1 MSRPRTQAERL
12 AATRAALLR
21 EARTIFAS
29 QGYEAAATEQIVRRA
44 KVTRGAL
51 YHHFRDKRDLFEA
64 VFEEVARQIAGTIDD
79 MAVPVVDPIDAL
91 IEGTRA
97 FLDACL
103 EPAVR
108 RIYLI
113 DAPAVL
119 GWHRWREIDAPH
131 GVRSL
136 REGLTAVLAARPVP
150 GLALEPATFLLSGA
164 FNEAALWVAEAKDET
179 AARRD
184 MDRALALL
192 IQRLFAAPQS
202 PPARAPASPAHRA
215 ARRAGSRRSPKSRP

>member
-1 MSRPRTQAERL
+1 MSRPRTQTERL
-12 AATRAALLR
+12 AATRAALLA
-21 EARTIFAS
+21 EARSIFAGA
-29 QGYEAAATEQIVRRA
+29 GYEAASTEEIVKRA

-51 YHHFRDKRDLFEA
+51 YHHFRDKRALFEA
-64 VFEEVARQIAGTIDD
+64 VVEEVAREIAESIDD
-79 MAVPVVDPIDAL
+79 GAAPAADPLPAL

-103 EPAVR
+103 DPAVR

-136 REGLTAVLAARPVP
+136 REGVAAVLAARP
-150 GLALEPATFLLSGA
+150 GQALGVEPITFLLSGA
-164 FNEAALWVAEAKDET
+164 FNEAALWIAEAKDEK
-179 AARRD
+179 AARRE
-184 MDRALALL
+184 MDRTLVQLL
-192 IQRLFAAPQS
+192 ERLFTSPAAPAR
-202 PPARAPASPAHRA
+202 PPRARARA
-215 ARRAGSRRSPKSRP
+215 

>member
-12 AATRAALLR
+12 AVTRATLLR
-21 EARTIFAS
+21 EARLIFAAS
-29 QGYEAAATEQIVRRA
+29 GYDAAATEEIVQRA
-44 KVTRGAL
+44 EVTRGAL
-51 YHHFRDKRDLFEA
+51 YYHFKDKRAVFEA
-64 VFEEVARQIAGTIDD
+64 IVEEVAREIAAAIDKR
-79 MAVPVVDPIDAL
+79 AEPLGDPLQAL

-103 EPAVR
+103 DPAVR

-136 REGLTAVLAARPVP
+136 REGVAAVLAARPNP
-150 GLALEPATFLLSGA
+150 GLGVEPVTFLLSGA
-164 FNEAALWVAEAKDET
+164 FNEAALWIAEAKDEK
-179 AARRD
+179 AARRE
-184 MDRALALL
+184 MDRTLVQLME
-192 IQRLFAAPQS
+192 RLFGSHAE
-202 PPARAPASPAHRA
+202 PARPPRA
-215 ARRAGSRRSPKSRP
+215 RARA

>member
-12 AATRAALLR
+12 AATRAALLKA
-21 EARTIFAS
+21 ARTIFAEH
-29 QGYEAAATEQIVRRA
+29 GYESAATEEIVRRA

-51 YHHFRDKRDLFEA
+51 YHHFEDKRALFDA
-64 VFEEVARQIAGTIDD
+64 VASDVAREIAEK
-79 MAVPVVDPIDAL
+79 IDAATPMDDPL
-91 IEGTRA
+91 KALVVGTVA

-103 EPAVR
+103 DPAVR

-136 REGLTAVLAARPVP
+136 REGVTAMLADRPDD
-150 GLALEPATFLLSGA
+150 ALSIEPTTFLLAGA
-164 FNEAALWVAEAKDET
+164 FNEAALWIAEAKDEK
-179 AARRD
+179 
-184 MDRALALL
+184 
-192 IQRLFAAPQS
+192 
-202 PPARAPASPAHRA
+202 A
-215 ARRAGSRRSPKSRP
+215 ARRAMDRSLAALIERLFVQPIGSARSPRGRARA

>member
-12 AATRAALLR
+12 AATRAILMK
-21 EARTIFAS
+21 EARSIFATA
-29 QGYEAAATEQIVRRA
+29 GYEAAATEEIVKRA

-51 YHHFRDKRDLFEA
+51 YHHFKDKRALFEA
-64 VFEEVARQIAGTIDD
+64 IVEEVAREIAASIGET
-79 MAVPVVDPIDAL
+79 AEPAPDPLQAL
-91 IEGTRA
+91 IEGTRG

-103 EPAVR
+103 DPAVR

-136 REGLTAVLAARPVP
+136 REGVAAVLAAHP
-150 GLALEPATFLLSGA
+150 GQGLSVEPLTFLLSGA
-164 FNEAALWVAEAKDET
+164 FNEAALWVAEAKDEK
-179 AARRD
+179 AARRE
-184 MDRALALL
+184 MDRTLVQLME
-192 IQRLFAAPQS
+192 RLFTPPAAPAR
-202 PPARAPASPAHRA
+202 PPRARARA
-215 ARRAGSRRSPKSRP
+215 

>member
-12 AATRAALLR
+12 AATRATLLK
-21 EARTIFAS
+21 EARSLFAAS
-29 QGYEAAATEQIVRRA
+29 GYEAASTEEIVKRA

-51 YHHFRDKRDLFEA
+51 YYHFKDKRAVFEA
-64 VFEEVARQIAGTIDD
+64 VVQEVAQEIAGSIDD
-79 MAVPVVDPIDAL
+79 AAEPAPDPLRAL

-103 EPAVR
+103 DPAVR

-136 REGLTAVLAARPVP
+136 REGVVAVLAARPDQ
-150 GLALEPATFLLSGA
+150 ALGIEPITFLLSGA
-164 FNEAALWVAEAKDET
+164 FNEAALWVAEAKDEKS
-179 AARRD
+179 ARRE
-184 MDRALALL
+184 MDRALVQLME
-192 IQRLFAAPQS
+192 RLFTPLAE
-202 PPARAPASPAHRA
+202 PARPPRA
-215 ARRAGSRRSPKSRP
+215 RARA

>member
-12 AATRAALLR
+12 AATRAALLKA
-21 EARTIFAS
+21 ARTIFAE
-29 QGYEAAATEQIVRRA
+29 QGYESAATEEIVRRA

-51 YHHFRDKRDLFEA
+51 YHHFEDKRALFDA
-64 VFEEVARQIAGTIDD
+64 VASDVAREIADR
-79 MAVPVVDPIDAL
+79 IDAATPMDDPLQAL
-91 IEGTRA
+91 IVGTGA

-103 EPAVR
+103 DPAVR

-136 REGLTAVLAARPVP
+136 REGVTAMLADRPDD
-150 GLALEPATFLLSGA
+150 ALSIEPTTFLLAGA
-164 FNEAALWVAEAKDET
+164 FNEAAMWIAEAKDEK
-179 AARRD
+179 
-184 MDRALALL
+184 
-192 IQRLFAAPQS
+192 
-202 PPARAPASPAHRA
+202 A
-215 ARRAGSRRSPKSRP
+215 ARRAMDRSLAALIERLFVQPVGSPRSPRGRARA

>member
-12 AATRAALLR
+12 AVTRATLLK
-21 EARTIFAS
+21 EARLIFAAS
-29 QGYEAAATEQIVRRA
+29 GYDAAATEEIVQRA
-44 KVTRGAL
+44 NVTRGAL
-51 YHHFRDKRDLFEA
+51 YYHFKDKRAVFEA
-64 VFEEVARQIAGTIDD
+64 IVEEVAREIAAAIDGK
-79 MAVPVVDPIDAL
+79 AEPVGDPLQAL

-103 EPAVR
+103 DPAVR

-136 REGLTAVLAARPVP
+136 REGVAAVLAARPNP
-150 GLALEPATFLLSGA
+150 GLGVEPVTFLLSGA
-164 FNEAALWVAEAKDET
+164 FNEAALWVAEAKDEKV
-179 AARRD
+179 ARRE
-184 MDRALALL
+184 MDRALVQLME
-192 IQRLFAAPQS
+192 RLFGPPAAPAR
-202 PPARAPASPAHRA
+202 PPRARARV
-215 ARRAGSRRSPKSRP
+215 

>member
-12 AATRAALLR
+12 AATRTALLK
-21 EARTIFAS
+21 EARNVFATA
-29 QGYEAAATEQIVRRA
+29 GYEAAATEEIVKRA

-51 YHHFRDKRDLFEA
+51 YHHFRDKRALFEA
-64 VFEEVARQIAGTIDD
+64 VVEEVARGIAGTIDD
-79 MAVPVVDPIDAL
+79 MTVPVTDPLGAL

-103 EPAVR
+103 DPAVR

-136 REGLTAVLAARPVP
+136 REGVAAVLTERPDP
-150 GLALEPATFLLSGA
+150 GLAVEPVTFLLSGA
-164 FNEAALWVAEAKDET
+164 FNEAALWIAEAKDEK
-179 AARRD
+179 AARKE
-184 MDRALALL
+184 MDRVLAEF
-192 IQRLFAAPQS
+192 IARLFA
-202 PPARAPASPAHRA
+202 PPPRPRARARA
-215 ARRAGSRRSPKSRP
+215 

>member
-1 MSRPRTQAERL
+1 MSSPRIPSRTQAERL
-12 AATRAALLR
+12 AATRAALLK

-29 QGYEAAATEQIVRRA
+29 AGYEAAATEEIVKRA

-51 YHHFRDKRDLFEA
+51 YHHFKDKRDLFEA
-64 VFEEVARQIAGTIDD
+64 VVEEVARGIATTIDD
-79 MAVPVVDPIDAL
+79 ETAPVSNPLETLV
-91 IEGTRA
+91 EGARA

-103 EPAVR
+103 DPAVR

-136 REGLTAVLAARPVP
+136 REGIAAVLETRPDST
-150 GLALEPATFLLSGA
+150 LAVEPLTFLLSGA
-164 FNEAALWVAEAKDET
+164 CNEAALWVAGAKDEKT
-179 AARRD
+179 ARRT
-184 MDRALALL
+184 MDRTLSEL
-192 IQRLFAAPQS
+192 IERLFEPSRS
-202 PPARAPASPAHRA
+202 PRARARA
-215 ARRAGSRRSPKSRP
+215 

>member
-1 MSRPRTQAERL
+1 MSSPRIPSRTQAERL

-21 EARTIFAS
+21 EARAIFAAA
-29 QGYEAAATEQIVRRA
+29 GYEAAATEEIVKRA

-64 VFEEVARQIAGTIDD
+64 VVEEVSRGIATTIDD
-79 MAVPVVDPIDAL
+79 VTAPVSDPL
-91 IEGTRA
+91 EMLVEGARA

-103 EPAVR
+103 DPAVR

-136 REGLTAVLAARPVP
+136 REGIAAVLEARPDP
-150 GLALEPATFLLSGA
+150 ALAIEPLTFLLSGA
-164 FNEAALWVAEAKDET
+164 CNEAALWVAGAKDEK
-179 AARRD
+179 AARRV
-184 MDRALALL
+184 MDRALGELIERQFAPSRLL
-192 IQRLFAAPQS
+192 R
-202 PPARAPASPAHRA
+202 ARARA
-215 ARRAGSRRSPKSRP
+215 

>member
-12 AATRAALLR
+12 AVTRATLLK
-21 EARTIFAS
+21 EARLIFAAS
-29 QGYEAAATEQIVRRA
+29 GYDAAATEEIVKRA
-44 KVTRGAL
+44 NVTRGAL
-51 YHHFRDKRDLFEA
+51 YYHFKDKRAVFEA
-64 VFEEVARQIAGTIDD
+64 IVEEVAREIAGSIDD
-79 MAVPVVDPIDAL
+79 MAEPVGDPLQAL

-103 EPAVR
+103 DPAVR

-136 REGLTAVLAARPVP
+136 REGVVAVLAVRPDQ
-150 GLALEPATFLLSGA
+150 ALSVEPITFLLSGA
-164 FNEAALWVAEAKDET
+164 FNEAALWIAEAKDEK
-179 AARRD
+179 AARRE
-184 MDRALALL
+184 MDRTLVQLMK
-192 IQRLFAAPQS
+192 RLFGS
-202 PPARAPASPAHRA
+202 PAEPARLPRA
-215 ARRAGSRRSPKSRP
+215 RARA

>member
-12 AATRAALLR
+12 TVTRATLLR
-21 EARTIFAS
+21 EARLIFAAS
-29 QGYEAAATEQIVRRA
+29 GYDAAATEEIVQRA
-44 KVTRGAL
+44 NVTRGAL
-51 YHHFRDKRDLFEA
+51 YYHFKDKRAVFEA
-64 VFEEVARQIAGTIDD
+64 IVEEVAREIAASIDR
-79 MAVPVVDPIDAL
+79 MAEPVGDPLRAL

-103 EPAVR
+103 DPAVR

-136 REGLTAVLAARPVP
+136 REGVAAVLTARPDP
-150 GLALEPATFLLSGA
+150 ALSVEPITFLLSGA
-164 FNEAALWVAEAKDET
+164 FNEAALWIAEAKDEK
-179 AARRD
+179 AARRE
-184 MDRALALL
+184 MDHMLVQLME
-192 IQRLFAAPQS
+192 RLFGS
-202 PPARAPASPAHRA
+202 PAGPARPPRA
-215 ARRAGSRRSPKSRP
+215 RARA